1 MTSNVLLTLKYFIRV
16 SRKGWHPFT
25 ISSAPEVGDHFALH
39 NQGAGNWT
47 NKLHELIRDK
57 VEKQNNPM
65 QRISLSIREKV
76 KRKNIETEDRM
87 DGKDNF
93 QDIIKVIREEEVEE
107 SMPLDNHNEIHNNKM
122 SKSN

>member
-1 MTSNVLLTLKYFIRV
+1 
-16 SRKGWHPFT
+16 
-25 ISSAPEVGDHFALH
+25 
-39 NQGAGNWT
+39 
-47 NKLHELIRDK
+47 
-57 VEKQNNPM
+57 M
-65 QRISLSIREKV
+65 QRISLSKRERV
-76 KRKNIETEDRM
+76 GRKNIETEDRM